1 MLSLKLEMSLLAFIF
16 NVMLLSLK
24 RVIRSQK
31 EIKVIWVKQEKVKL
45 LPYQTMLSFIW
56 DSNDSTIKP
65 LEVTKI
71 PNKEWFKI
79 NLEKLTTPTYQ

>member
-31 EIKVIWVKQEKVKL
+31 EIKVI
-45 LPYQTMLSFIW
+45 
-56 DSNDSTIKP
+56 
-65 LEVTKI
+65 
-71 PNKEWFKI
+71 
-79 NLEKLTTPTYQ
+79 